1 MVREGEC
8 AVMSGCFD
16 FGAGC
21 PSAQHDRQLCIV
33 NRALRI
39 VLSFR
44 AKRSEVEESRRS
56 CKRESMR
63 IAMVNV
69 LQSRDLSTSRRRR
82 FAQGDRLL
90 IMYNHRN
97 TFFSFRKK
105 SYFCIANNSL
115 YYFLRC
121 GFVGGIILN
130 KYAQNRWG
138 LAARERYTNEPVKR
152 RGVVCSC
159 AYFFII
165 FGPHSDADTPKGR
178 LPAVSAEQHPDSFPF
193 PSARLTRDCQPLDT
207 LFVALKRDK
216 VYSFIV
222 KSQTRL
228 KMEKN
233 LNAVQEEPVRTVI
246 PELPEAAVPEP
257 ELPEEYGGQSAKA
270 ARIAAVLAELLDPA
284 YVLLFGRMAG
294 RTPHSDTLA
303 YDLLLITDEKPCYD
317 WYDARRYV
325 GGARRSLCESL
336 YVYPAGGRIASH
348 AFFLSRAE
356 GGGAAV
362 QRART
367 ALQASERPFR
377 FRVGRSRGRKI
388 CGDLSP
394 AGGPAGGLCRG
405 LSRLGACPR
414 IGHCDGAGGCLLLSH
429 AVLRLSRVRSG
440 LLRRNAAAPAS
451 AHLSTVL

>member
-1 MVREGEC
+1 MGREGEC
-8 AVMSGCFD
+8 TVMSGCFD
-16 FGAGC
+16 FGAGR

-82 FAQGDRLL
+82 SAQGDRLL

-159 AYFFII
+159 AYFFIMQT
-165 FGPHSDADTPKGR
+165 TPLVR
-178 LPAVSAEQHPDSFPF
+178 IPM
-193 PSARLTRDCQPLDT
+193 
-207 LFVALKRDK
+207 
-216 VYSFIV
+216 
-222 KSQTRL
+222 QTRR
-228 KMEKN
+228 KAGCRRFPPSN
-233 LNAVQEEPVRTVI
+233 I
-246 PELPEAAVPEP
+246 P
-257 ELPEEYGGQSAKA
+257 
-270 ARIAAVLAELLDPA
+270 I
-284 YVLLFGRMAG
+284 
-294 RTPHSDTLA
+294 
-303 YDLLLITDEKPCYD
+303 
-317 WYDARRYV
+317 
-325 GGARRSLCESL
+325 
-336 YVYPAGGRIASH
+336 
-348 AFFLSRAE
+348 
-356 GGGAAV
+356 
-362 QRART
+362 
-367 ALQASERPFR
+367 R
-377 FRVGRSRGRKI
+377 FR
-388 CGDLSP
+388 
-394 AGGPAGGLCRG
+394 
-405 LSRLGACPR
+405 
-414 IGHCDGAGGCLLLSH
+414 SH
-429 AVLRLSRVRSG
+429 
-440 LLRRNAAAPAS
+440 PPD
-451 AHLSTVL
+451 